1 MKLLSKR
8 KKEELVVQM
17 LDKKSWAAG
26 KITRWAKRVLTKIRT
41 KKMIQ
46 KLNTSGTW
54 LIILP

>member
-46 KLNTSGTW
+46 KLNTSGT
-54 LIILP
+54 